1 MITYRRM
8 TFSFKDGFVL
18 VSGWFLFN
26 RWAIL
31 RYRTHEEPTG
41 DADADAR

>member
-8 TFSFKDGFVL
+8 TFTLKDGCVL
-18 VSGWFLFN
+18 IAGWFLFN

-31 RYRTHEEPTG
+31 RYVTMAQPPDEVTTQ
-41 DADADAR
+41 